1 VAGSKG
7 IGKTIVLLF
16 LIIILA
22 LGGLLWFDYL
32 GVVHVKSFFA
42 PFYRLIGK
50 EPQTSSTAT
59 YSKPL
64 TADID
69 QDRLD
74 KQRESLNLFKEELD
88 KRDADLSSAEKQ
100 NQQVAQELQDRQKTE
115 EEREKTFNN
124 EVKKYDDKEVNI
136 VQIAQNLKGMP
147 PKNAVAILVAMDDQM
162 VIDVLRKVEEEA
174 KAAGTTSMVAY
185 WLSLMPPDRA
195 AQIQRKMA
203 SKPETLE
210 N

>member
-1 VAGSKG
+1 
-7 IGKTIVLLF
+7 
-16 LIIILA
+16 
-22 LGGLLWFDYL
+22 
-32 GVVHVKSFFA
+32 
-42 PFYRLIGK
+42 
-50 EPQTSSTAT
+50 
-59 YSKPL
+59 
-64 TADID
+64 
-69 QDRLD
+69 
-74 KQRESLNLFKEELD
+74 LFKEELD